1 MRLRITLLL
10 LVLLTTGGHSF
21 AQKITIVERN
31 IPLSKVFSLI
41 QQQSG
46 FSLLYDNNLVKK
58 ERNIDVEVRNASLE
72 ETLVHCLKGLPLT
85 FVITDKIIVI
95 REKEKKQGPDTTTVA
110 VLKGNVSDAAHHY
123 LAGASVLIRELK
135 KGVQTKTSG
144 DFLVENIRPGTYTV
158 EVSFVGYETVQQT
171 IAVDERS
178 VNHPFIL
185 KEAENRLEGI
195 IITAL
200 GLGRKSRTLT
210 YSMQSI
216 AAEDLST
223 VKNTNV
229 LNSLNGKVAGVQ
241 VNRTSGGAGGSV
253 RVVLRGDKSTRNSQ
267 PLYVVDG
274 LPIVNPTGGP
284 DPGLYNS
291 APDAGDILSSINPD
305 DIESVNVLKG
315 ASASA
320 LYGSQGSNG
329 VILITTKKGKSG
341 TAKVDFSS
349 SITFDKPF
357 VYPQL
362 QYNYNQSTPQTAG
375 NPGSEDSW
383 GSKGATLPNSN
394 YVKDFFQTGITFINS
409 ISLSSGNEKSSNY
422 LSYSNTDNKGILPT
436 STFRQNT
443 LSFRQSSKL
452 LNDKLIFDGTFIG
465 SIQNAH
471 NRLTPGIYFNPL
483 TGLYLFPR
491 GLDFNSYKNYAYF
504 SQSRYL
510 SAQNWWN
517 INYDK
522 DQANGGGWG
531 GQDYQQN
538 PYWVLNRNPVDNKN
552 QNVYASVSLKYLL
565 TNWLTLQARGNINH
579 FINEY
584 QRNVYATTQG
594 TLSRFNGSLAVAKSN
609 STTRYGDL
617 LLTGERSLN
626 KDLGLNFTAGTSIQ
640 DQQGNMT
647 IINGSPTVPNVF
659 LESALDRAT
668 LDIRNFNADN
678 GAPARKRI
686 QSVFA
691 SAQLG
696 YRNKLFAD
704 LSTRSDWSSTLAFTP
719 TEKKGYNYYSIGS
732 SAVLSEL
739 LQLPAIINFAKL
751 RISYAVV
758 GNDIA
763 AFSTYPLYTFSNG
776 GLANLPGS
784 SPVNTV
790 PGLELKPE
798 KNKSFEIGTQWAFL
812 QNRLS
817 VDITWYQSNIIHQ
830 YFRGIIV
837 PPGLGTGGLAD
848 INAGDIQ
855 NTGLEVFASYKIA
868 HTKPFGWTTSIN
880 FSHNKNRIAELFNSS
895 VAVNP
900 SPNQLYRLLG
910 GSGGG
915 DGVLK
920 LGGSYGDIYGRAFQ
934 RDANGHVVVNAVTG
948 LPYLEDEKYLGNPN
962 PVFILGWKNSFTM
975 KQFVVNVLV
984 DGKFGGQ
991 VLSITDAYLDQMGV
1005 SKRTGEARDRDGKIT
1020 IDHAVDETGRP
1031 WPGSTDAATYYKY
1044 IGGKTPVGEA
1054 YISSATA
1061 IRLREF
1067 SIIYRLP
1074 MRNKI
1079 AQSIQL
1085 GIIGNNLFFFKK
1097 AALFDPEQV
1106 AGVNPGGVGVDVF
1119 GLPAYRSIGF
1129 SLNCTF

>member
-1 MRLRITLLL
+1 MQKVLLGLLL
-10 LVLLTTGGHSF
+10 LFSSLYAAAQTRSLNGVVTDAAGKALSAASVKVKGRQTGTLTDESGRFTLSIPARNVILEISSTGY
-21 AQKITIVERN
+21 AN
-31 IPLSKVFSLI
+31 
-41 QQQSG
+41 
-46 FSLLYDNNLVKK
+46 K
-58 ERNIDVEVRNASLE
+58 EV
-72 ETLVHCLKGLPLT
+72 
-85 FVITDKIIVI
+85 
-95 REKEKKQGPDTTTVA
+95 TVA
-110 VLKGNVSDAAHHY
+110 GDATAVS
-123 LAGASVLIRELK
+123 
-135 KGVQTKTSG
+135 
-144 DFLVENIRPGTYTV
+144 
-158 EVSFVGYETVQQT
+158 VSLTADVHQ
-171 IAVDERS
+171 
-178 VNHPFIL
+178 
-185 KEAENRLEGI
+185 LEGVVV
-195 IITAL
+195 TAL
-200 GLGRKSRTLT
+200 GISRKSRTLT
-210 YSMQSI
+210 YSTQSVTG
-216 AAEDLST
+216 EDLST
-223 VKNTNV
+223 VKSTNV

-817 VDITWYQSNIIHQ
+817 VDLTWYRSNTTNQ
-830 YFRGIIV
+830 YFSGV
-837 PPGLGTGGLAD
+837 TLLAGTSTKSD
-848 INAGDIQ
+848 INAGNIR
-855 NTGLEVFASYKIA
+855 NTGIEASVSYKVYS
-868 HTKPFGWTTSIN
+868 TSNFSWTSMLN
-880 FSHNKNRIAELFNSS
+880 FSHNQNKIITLFDPAVVKDASIASRY
-895 VAVNP
+895 A
-900 SPNQLYRLLG
+900 LG
-910 GSGGG
+910 SSGGYTMLKQNGVFG
-915 DGVLK
+915 DL
-920 LGGSYGDIYGRAFQ
+920 YGRTFQ
-934 RDANGHVVVNAVTG
+934 TDNAGRMIVNATTH
-948 LPYLEDEKYLGNPN
+948 LPLFTDSLMGNPN
-962 PVFILGWKNSFTM
+962 PKFIIGWNNTFNVKNFTIN
-975 KQFVVNVLV
+975 FLV
-984 DGKFGGQ
+984 DGKFGGK
-991 VLSITDAYLDQMGV
+991 VLSLTEGYLDQMGV
-1005 SKRTGEARDRDGKIT
+1005 SKRSGDARDNGGTVAISN
-1020 IDHAVDETGRP
+1020 AVDDAGHP
-1031 WPGSTDAATYYKY
+1031 WSGSVDAKTYYKH
-1044 IGGKTPVGEA
+1044 IGGKTPAGAA
-1054 YISSATA
+1054 YTYSATA
-1061 IRLREF
+1061 VRLREL
-1067 SIIYRLP
+1067 SITYRLP
-1074 MRNKI
+1074 VNHKVFKDIR
-1079 AQSIQL
+1079 L
-1085 GIIGNNLFFFKK
+1085 GVVGNNLFFFKK
-1097 AALFDPEQV
+1097 DAPFDPEQV
-1106 AGVNPGGVGVDVF
+1106 AGVNAGGVGIDAF
-1119 GLPAYRSIGF
+1119 GMPATRSIGM
-1129 SLNCTF
+1129 SLKCSF